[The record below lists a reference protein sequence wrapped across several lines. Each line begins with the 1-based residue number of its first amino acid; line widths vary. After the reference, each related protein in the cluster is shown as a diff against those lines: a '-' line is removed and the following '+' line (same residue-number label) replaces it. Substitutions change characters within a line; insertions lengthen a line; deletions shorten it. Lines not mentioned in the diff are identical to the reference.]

1 MKLDKAVEILND
13 LLTTSPQYDPDD
25 RRDAV
30 QLGIEALERLRHFR
44 NRTLFTVRSPLLHE
58 EVEPRYPKN
67 ASDSPDNP

>member
-30 QLGIEALERLRHFR
+30 QLGIDALERLRHFR

-58 EVEPRYPKN
+58 DVEPRYPAKAAEN
-67 ASDSPDNP
+67 SENP